1 MCVCVGAG
9 ECVLVEMAER
19 GRKYLV
25 ERTFFRIIFHLLSRS
40 HERTQDNFLRELKVT
55 SSAKFCEIGFV
66 VLVFLCSE
74 FNFAWIFEV
83 VWVARRLAF
92 ETLRIADLK

>member
-1 MCVCVGAG
+1 M
-9 ECVLVEMAER
+9 
-19 GRKYLV
+19 
-25 ERTFFRIIFHLLSRS
+25 
-40 HERTQDNFLRELKVT
+40 T

>member
-1 MCVCVGAG
+1 MCWWRWQR
-9 ECVLVEMAER
+9 ER

-25 ERTFFRIIFHLLSRS
+25 GRTFCRIIFSIFCPEVMKEHKRLIF
-40 HERTQDNFLRELKVT
+40 TNWNNFLRELKVT

-74 FNFAWIFEV
+74 CNFALIFVV
-83 VWVARRLAF
+83 VWVARRLTF